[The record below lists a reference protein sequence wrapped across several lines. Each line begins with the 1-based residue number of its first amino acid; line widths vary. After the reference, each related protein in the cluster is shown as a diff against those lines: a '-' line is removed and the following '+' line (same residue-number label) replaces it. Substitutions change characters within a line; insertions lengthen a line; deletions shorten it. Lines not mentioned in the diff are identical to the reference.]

1 MKPFGPPFG
10 RNWLAEWGLDPEL
23 AYLNHGTVG
32 ATPLR
37 VLAAQRALQDE
48 IERQPSKFLLRELS
62 AIRVGGPRTEAPR
75 MRVAAAEVARRLGAR
90 GDDLVFV
97 DNATAGA
104 NAVLRS
110 LPLAAGD
117 EVLVTT
123 LGYGGV
129 NNTARYATRE
139 RGARVVEV
147 DLPFDLDDPGRA
159 VESIAAA
166 LTGRTRLVIV
176 DQIAADS
183 SLRLPV
189 VEVVARCRER
199 GVPVLVDGAHA
210 PGAIAVDIPAL
221 GADYYIANLHKW
233 AWAPRS
239 SGILWAR
246 PERQAGLHPPVI
258 SWGLDQGF
266 TTEFDL
272 TGTRDPTPWLAAP
285 AGFAMQEEI
294 GVDAIRD
301 WNHNQ
306 AVAAGR
312 LLGER
317 WGTGHRVP
325 ESMVGTMVV
334 VPLPHSLGSTFDDA
348 CRLRDAL
355 LFEEKVEVNV
365 SARAGRLW
373 VRVAI
378 QIYNEPGDVER
389 LARAVEKRTR

>member
-1 MKPFGPPFG
+1 MRPFG
-10 RNWLAEWGLDPEL
+10 RDWLAEWGLDPEL

-32 ATPLR
+32 ATPRR
-37 VLAAQRALQDE
+37 VLAAQRAIQDE

-62 AIRVGGPRTEAPR
+62 AIRVGGPRAEAPR
-75 MRVAAAEVARRLGAR
+75 MRVAAAEIARRLGAA

-97 DNATAGA
+97 DNATSGA

-110 LPLAAGD
+110 LPLDPGD

-129 NNTARYATRE
+129 SNVARYVTRE
-139 RGARVVEV
+139 RGARLIEV
-147 DLPFDLDDPGRA
+147 DLPFDLDDPA
-159 VESIAAA
+159 VAIERIAGA
-166 LTGRTRLVIV
+166 LSQRTRLVIV

-189 VEVVARCRER
+189 FDIAARCRAA

-221 GADYYIANLHKW
+221 GVDYYIANLHKW

-272 TGTRDPTPWLAAP
+272 VGTRDPSPWLASP
-285 AGFAMQEEI
+285 AGFEMQEEI
-294 GVDAIRD
+294 GVEAIRD
-301 WNHNQ
+301 WNHRQ

-334 VPLPHSLGSTFDDA
+334 VPLPPGLGSTFDDA

-355 LFEEKVEVNV
+355 LFEDRVEVNV

-373 VRVAI
+373 IRVAI
-378 QIYNEPGDVER
+378 QIYNGPGDVER
-389 LARAVEKRTR
+389 LARAVEKRIR